1 MNGSATR
8 FNSNEVTEDFIS
20 ARRLWTAVLTLAL
33 EDWRNGTLR
42 AKREAQQF
50 LFDDNSDFGTVCA
63 GAGIDPDSF
72 RSRLLHIGRKVATEN
87 SWLHPLA
94 A

>member
-1 MNGSATR
+1 MNGNATQ

-20 ARRLWTAVLTLAL
+20 ERRLWTAVLALAL

-42 AKREAQQF
+42 ARREAQQF
-50 LFDDNSDFGTVCA
+50 LFDDDADFQTVCA
-63 GAGIDPDSF
+63 GAGIDSDSF
-72 RSRLLHIGRKVATEN
+72 RSRLLHLGRKVAAEG
-87 SWLHPLA
+87 SWARPLA